1 MSVKALAISAWV
13 VVATIL
19 GVVCILSSQQAEG
32 AESVNTGHINE
43 DTRVCAFN
51 DITPDAVETFNRY
64 DVLITKLE
72 AVGFEGLTQAERML
86 GAFLSRPDMC
96 GTIATDYRV
105 VLIRVEG
112 DYVLLT
118 FDEGYGFVP
127 QKYIT
132 FLESFVADEV
142 L

>member
-1 MSVKALAISAWV
+1 MNTKVILFSYLATLA
-13 VVATIL
+13 AIL
-19 GVVCILSSQQAEG
+19 GLVCIFSPQESQG

-43 DTRVCAFN
+43 DTRICAFN
-51 DITPDAVETFNRY
+51 TITPENVEVFNKYDA
-64 DVLITKLE
+64 LITKLE
-72 AVGFEGLTQAERML
+72 AVGFDSLTQAERML

-96 GTIATDYRV
+96 GTVATDYRV
-105 VLIRVEG
+105 VRLSVEG

-127 QKYIT
+127 QRYIT
-132 FLESFVADEV
+132 FMESFHADEV

>member
-1 MSVKALAISAWV
+1 MNAKVILFSYLATLGA
-13 VVATIL
+13 IL
-19 GVVCILSSQQAEG
+19 GLVCIFSSQQSQG
-32 AESVNTGHINE
+32 AESGHTGFIAE

-51 DITPDAVETFNRY
+51 TISPENVEVFNKYDA
-64 DVLITKLE
+64 LITKLE

-105 VLIRVEG
+105 VLVRVEG

-127 QKYIT
+127 QRYIT
-132 FLESFVADEV
+132 FLESFHADE
-142 L
+142 LL